1 MLQLLKR
8 LGWGLEE
15 GGVTFR
21 GGEVWFFSFQVFF
34 ESRVKNRETKERST
48 GRNYDINPACETVG
62 PLLTVCHVL
71 ETRLNGDLMMELSA
85 LIAQCFF
92 IVASLM
98 LCREVNLKSFFR
110 KPTDASALSIHTLS
124 ITLTTQKRAQG

>member
-34 ESRVKNRETKERST
+34 ESRVKNRDKGEEH
-48 GRNYDINPACETVG
+48 G
-62 PLLTVCHVL
+62 
-71 ETRLNGDLMMELSA
+71 
-85 LIAQCFF
+85 
-92 IVASLM
+92 
-98 LCREVNLKSFFR
+98 LK
-110 KPTDASALSIHTLS
+110 L
-124 ITLTTQKRAQG
+124 